1 MRGAECWTDHRLVRS
16 TMQLRI
22 RPPARK
28 QKPTKRLNVQACKD
42 PATVEALQ
50 CCIEEKLREIPE
62 APADTPREAATLT
75 DDWTT
80 FCNSLQEASEAVLG
94 FKSKKHQ
101 DWFDDNNTHIHAL
114 LYERNLAYAATLRNP
129 DSTDA
134 RDKWKELRS
143 RVQKELRQ
151 MENNWWIEK
160 ARQMQ
165 HLADTN
171 ETQKFYDAVK
181 TAFGPTHHPV
191 NPIKAKDG
199 TTLIK
204 DHAGIL
210 KRWSEHLSEL
220 LNHIN
225 PTDRTIID
233 LRSASTVA
241 RYT

>member
-1 MRGAECWTDHRLVRS
+1 
-16 TMQLRI
+16 
-22 RPPARK
+22 
-28 QKPTKRLNVQACKD
+28 
-42 PATVEALQ
+42 
-50 CCIEEKLREIPE
+50 
-62 APADTPREAATLT
+62 
-75 DDWTT
+75 
-80 FCNSLQEASEAVLG
+80 
-94 FKSKKHQ
+94 
-101 DWFDDNNTHIHAL
+101 
-114 LYERNLAYAATLRNP
+114 
-129 DSTDA
+129 
-134 RDKWKELRS
+134 
-143 RVQKELRQ
+143 

-233 LRSASTVA
+233 QLPQLPDIPDLDHPPSLH
-241 RYT
+241 